1 MHQFLILACSTFF
14 FFCVGYSIM
23 LKHVI
28 KKNTH
33 VYNQPP
39 DKTVSH
45 YEEKTVLKMRYVF
58 TVTECFDFAVSG
70 NSSLT
75 DFRVYIKIYY
85 YIRHTENN
93 PVMPHNRNWNQP
105 IPIFSTASSTV

>member
-1 MHQFLILACSTFF
+1 MSLKRIHMCITNHQTRLFLT
-14 FFCVGYSIM
+14 M
-23 LKHVI
+23 
-28 KKNTH
+28 KK
-33 VYNQPP
+33 
-39 DKTVSH
+39 
-45 YEEKTVLKMRYVF
+45 KTVLKMCYVF

-70 NSSLT
+70 NSCLT

-85 YIRHTENN
+85 DIRHTENN